1 MRAIL
6 GDQAPNISLVF
17 EPMDNFSYYRSL
29 QDNGSDLTLITSG
42 YPILEQD
49 FQKINPVQII
59 HEGRLNMLST
69 YKVNDKNDI
78 VYADILTASFKSFDF
93 IVWSAISVAFF
104 VFVGLLMLRRCLNSL
119 KQDKKQGN
127 ELKDSPIFE
136 TFSHMICQESSD
148 FIDRPGKLISL
159 TMTMGFF
166 FILAYYLNLMCTDLV
181 VETKPPVIKTYR
193 DIIDR
198 KNLTVS
204 FNTGLPDIKEFE
216 EAEEGTIHAQLW
228 VDVRNRTKIV
238 DQNGDPQSGMN
249 IARMIVKQEAVSMM
263 DSLLGSPIRKMTCQ
277 IKYSLK
283 ESIPDANRI
292 YSWLASDPEGKQQT
306 RGIIIRQGL
315 RTPLFMKGQRILR
328 GLFEGDIL
336 SIGFTMGM
344 DKYIHDLFGK
354 DDFYETLKCLSNEVQ
369 YNAVKVD
376 VVTLQNFRHLFLI
389 VVFMLI
395 VALFVLI
402 YETVKKPQ
410 TRSDVDE
417 SNE

>member
-1 MRAIL
+1 
-6 GDQAPNISLVF
+6 
-17 EPMDNFSYYRSL
+17 
-29 QDNGSDLTLITSG
+29 
-42 YPILEQD
+42 
-49 FQKINPVQII
+49 
-59 HEGRLNMLST
+59 
-69 YKVNDKNDI
+69 
-78 VYADILTASFKSFDF
+78 
-93 IVWSAISVAFF
+93 
-104 VFVGLLMLRRCLNSL
+104 
-119 KQDKKQGN
+119 
-127 ELKDSPIFE
+127 
-136 TFSHMICQESSD
+136 
-148 FIDRPGKLISL
+148 
-159 TMTMGFF
+159 
-166 FILAYYLNLMCTDLV
+166 
-181 VETKPPVIKTYR
+181 
-193 DIIDR
+193 
-198 KNLTVS
+198 
-204 FNTGLPDIKEFE
+204 
-216 EAEEGTIHAQLW
+216 
-228 VDVRNRTKIV
+228 
-238 DQNGDPQSGMN
+238 
-249 IARMIVKQEAVSMM
+249 
-263 DSLLGSPIRKMTCQ
+263 MTCQ

-283 ESIPDANRI
+283 KSIPDANRI

-315 RTPLFMKGQRILR
+315 RTPLFMKGQRRLR

-389 VVFMLI
+389 VVFTLI